1 LFYNRTVPVT
11 DRIAAVASLG
21 DGVRR
26 RLYEY
31 VAGEGGSVGRDEAA
45 AATGIKRPLA
55 AYHLDR
61 LVDQGLLQVHYERP
75 AGRSGPGAGRP
86 SKRYER
92 AVDEVAVSLPPR
104 HYDLAAEL
112 LATAVE
118 ESRSPETA
126 KALKRAAQ
134 RLGREVGDELV
145 ARAGKLKGRDRDRRA
160 LTAVLQDRGYEPF
173 TDDDGVVRLR
183 NCPFHRLA
191 ADHTDLVCGM
201 NLAMMKGVTEAD
213 ADLAVRPVLEPRPGQ
228 CCVAFRERAPAS
240 E

>member
-1 LFYNRTVPVT
+1 MAVA

-26 RLYEY
+26 RLYEF
-31 VAGEGGSVGRDEAA
+31 VAGEGRPVGRDEAA
-45 AATGIKRPLA
+45 SATDIKRPLA

-61 LVDQGLLQVHYERP
+61 LVDQGLLQARYERP
-75 AGRSGPGAGRP
+75 AGKGGPGAGRP
-86 SKRYER
+86 GKLYSR
-92 AVDEVAVSLPPR
+92 AEEELEVSLPPR

-118 ESRSPETA
+118 ESRSPDTA

-134 RLGREVGDELV
+134 RFGQQLAAELSN
-145 ARAGKLKGRDRDRRA
+145 AKGRDRGTRA
-160 LTAVLQDRGYEPF
+160 LAAVLRQRGYEPY
-173 TDDDGVVRLR
+173 TDDEGVVRLR

-201 NLAMMKGVTEAD
+201 NLAMLKGLVGAD
-213 ADLAVRPVLEPRPGQ
+213 PDIGVKAVLDPRPGQ
-228 CCVAFRERAPAS
+228 CCVAFKS
-240 E
+240 D

>member
-1 LFYNRTVPVT
+1 VPVT
-11 DRIAAVASLG
+11 DRIAAIASLG

-26 RLYEY
+26 RLYEF
-31 VAGEGGSVGRDEAA
+31 VSAEERSVGRDEAA

-61 LVDQGLLQVHYERP
+61 LVDQGLLQVRYERP
-75 AGRSGPGAGRP
+75 EGRTGPGAGRP
-86 SKRYER
+86 GKLYAR
-92 AVDEVAVSLPPR
+92 ADEELEVSLPPR

-126 KALKRAAQ
+126 RALKRVAV
-134 RLGREVGDELV
+134 RLGQQLGKEVSQ
-145 ARAGKLKGRDRDRRA
+145 AQGRDRGAPA
-160 LTAVLQDRGYEPF
+160 LTAVLRDRGYEPY
-173 TDDDGVVRLR
+173 TDEDGVVRLR

-201 NLAMMKGVTEAD
+201 NLAMMKGMAEAQPS
-213 ADLAVRPVLEPRPGQ
+213 LGVRPVLEPRQGQ
-228 CCVAFRERAPAS
+228 CCVAFKDAT
-240 E
+240 

>member
-1 LFYNRTVPVT
+1 MRAVPVT

-31 VAGEGGSVGRDEAA
+31 VAHEGRAVGRDEAA

-61 LVDQGLLQVHYERP
+61 LVEQGLLQVRYERP
-75 AGRSGPGAGRP
+75 AGRTGPGAGRP
-86 SKRYER
+86 AKRYAR
-92 AVDEVAVSLPPR
+92 AEEEVEVTLPPR

-118 ESRSPETA
+118 ESRSPDAA
-126 KALKRAAQ
+126 KALRRAAL
-134 RLGREVGDELV
+134 RLGREIGAERA
-145 ARAGKLKGRDRDRRA
+145 ARAATMRGRDRDKRA
-160 LTAVLQDRGYEPF
+160 LAGVLQDRGYEPF
-173 TDDDGVVRLR
+173 TDDDGVLRLR

-201 NLAMMKGVTEAD
+201 NLAMMKGVAD
-213 ADLAVRPVLEPRPGQ
+213 ADPDLGVRPVLEPRPGQ

>member
-1 LFYNRTVPVT
+1 VPVT

-26 RLYEY
+26 RLYEF
-31 VAGEGGSVGRDEAA
+31 VASEGRAVGRDDAA

-61 LVDQGLLQVHYERP
+61 LVEQGLLQVRYERP
-75 AGRSGPGAGRP
+75 EGRSGPGAGRP
-86 SKRYER
+86 GKLYSR
-92 AVDEVAVSLPPR
+92 ATEELEVSLPPR

-126 KALKRAAQ
+126 RALKRAALRLGQ
-134 RLGREVGDELV
+134 RLGAELSD
-145 ARAGKLKGRDRDRRA
+145 AKGRDRRTRA
-160 LTAVLQDRGYEPF
+160 LSAVLRDRGYEPY
-173 TDDDGVVRLR
+173 TDDEGVVRLR

-201 NLAMMKGVTEAD
+201 NLSMMKGLVGTD
-213 ADLAVRPVLEPRPGQ
+213 PDIGVKAVLDPRPGQ
-228 CCVAFRERAPAS
+228 CCVAFKDAG
-240 E
+240 